1 MTLKNISNVGLQ
13 EFLQWI
19 GVIEYWQRYI
29 DTIIDDH
36 PLVNLSDV
44 KEEL

>member
-1 MTLKNISNVGLQ
+1 MTLKNISSVGLQ

-36 PLVNLSDV
+36 PLVNLNDA